1 VRDPGLRQD
10 HSSDFKVGI
19 LVLISLIVLVVG
31 VFWISNTR
39 FGGPALRLYA
49 VAPQAQQMTADARIF
64 FLGVDVGEVTSVQLR
79 GRRVEME
86 FAIFE
91 ELDLPADSRGIIQAA
106 GFLGSQ
112 MITLVPGTAAESL
125 ADGDTIQLGSQ
136 RDVMAMAGDLG
147 DEANVVLE
155 RIQDVLSEQMVSD
168 VQESSAA
175 FSAAMREL
183 EALIRAERN
192 SVHDL
197 VGSLA
202 ETSGHLEELSGGP
215 ELERSLASI
224 DSLTSRLNSAAA
236 GLDSTSHSLASI
248 TARLD
253 SGEGTLGKL
262 LTDERLYE
270 DLTAAIE
277 NVHVASEEI
286 ALLMRDLR
294 EQPDRYLRG
303 LRISVF

>member
-1 VRDPGLRQD
+1 
-10 HSSDFKVGI
+10 
-19 LVLISLIVLVVG
+19 
-31 VFWISNTR
+31 
-39 FGGPALRLYA
+39 
-49 VAPQAQQMTADARIF
+49 
-64 FLGVDVGEVTSVQLR
+64 
-79 GRRVEME
+79 
-86 FAIFE
+86 
-91 ELDLPADSRGIIQAA
+91 
-106 GFLGSQ
+106 
-112 MITLVPGTAAESL
+112 
-125 ADGDTIQLGSQ
+125 
-136 RDVMAMAGDLG
+136 
-147 DEANVVLE
+147 
-155 RIQDVLSEQMVSD
+155 
-168 VQESSAA
+168 
-175 FSAAMREL
+175 MREL